1 MDTYIL
7 HTHYGWTSST
17 AVVSSKWREYFLHY
31 LENNDGFG
39 SFMMPKKGAIEL
51 PGYILK
57 YVVSGGVC
65 GFFSPESVED
75 CAVPCPCCCLV
86 SFICNGCLLCP
97 VYHIASSP

>member
-39 SFMMPKKGAIEL
+39 SFLMPMKGAIEL

-57 YVVSGGVC
+57 CVVSRGVC
-65 GFFSPESVED
+65 GFFPQKVWKIVLSL
-75 CAVPCPCCCLV
+75 CPCYCLL
-86 SFICNGCLLCP
+86 SFICNGCLLYP